1 MTWMTPFD
9 AITSGITTFALFTK
23 TEPPSTLI
31 ATFAPL
37 TVFAEVSLTTSLDG
51 TLPAITW

>member
-9 AITSGITTFALFTK
+9 ALTSGMMTFALFTK